1 MAQKLQNVSEAT
13 LLPFYALIVVR
24 LEKVILTNFAISES
38 QTPFKNVSYM
48 SHNDFYCMAEIG
60 RVVYNVKCLQIIL
73 WIFYC
78 LIIATSQGEPTGIL
92 FSHVQSLAI

>member
-13 LLPFYALIVVR
+13 FLPFYALIVVR

>member
-38 QTPFKNVSYM
+38 QTPFKNVSY
-48 SHNDFYCMAEIG
+48 
-60 RVVYNVKCLQIIL
+60 
-73 WIFYC
+73 
-78 LIIATSQGEPTGIL
+78 EP
-92 FSHVQSLAI
+92 